1 MSKSSGA
8 LGSLKLSLDVS
19 DQYGKDASEGIT
31 VPDNY
36 EEVTIAVNEEGKWEE
51 TKKTSQSPCK
61 KDLQARADELAFYES
76 AIANLKAVAASAD
89 QKLFNTIDSI
99 NQKKQEIL
107 QTIDSAISA
116 GCGYT
121 TNFDAVSV
129 FVNGKNVV
137 LGVSS
142 NITED
147 LAYINEYSQMST
159 NGESPFGDENKST
172 LNQSN
177 LGDGFETG
185 YEINGG
191 VGIGSFRKLTGLSGG
206 IIFPPVDPSDCINAI
221 GIVSSLAADID
232 SLRSSIDNNLISD
245 TNAVKEEKTDYEL
258 FAWSYK
264 HTDQRIAERK
274 SETQNVINIID
285 SQSEFQ

>member
-51 TKKTSQSPCK
+51 TKKNSQSPCK
-61 KDLQARADELAFYES
+61 KDIKARADELAFYEG
-76 AIANLKAVAASAD
+76 AIENLKAVAASAD

-107 QTIDSAISA
+107 RTIDEAIIA
-116 GCGYT
+116 GCGFT
-121 TNFDAVSV
+121 TNVGVASV
-129 FVNGKNVV
+129 FVNGKNVI
-137 LGVSS
+137 LGVTTASEVV
-142 NITED
+142 ED
-147 LAYINEYSQMST
+147 YAYINEYSQMSGTGT
-159 NGESPFGDENKST
+159 NPFKDENKST
-172 LNQSN
+172 LKQSN

-191 VGIGSFRKLTGLSGG
+191 VGIGTFRRLTGFSGG
-206 IIFPPVDPSDCINAI
+206 IFPSQNNGCEKAV

-264 HTDQRIAERK
+264 HTDKRIAERK

-285 SQSEFQ
+285 NQSEFQ